1 MKTELTSN
9 QAASPN
15 LAPQGLAKRRTKMFA
30 RFLASFVKY
39 FLISCFGVAF
49 LLPFLWLVS
58 SSLKTS
64 GQEFVLPPQWWPKPF
79 HWSNFAEVFSY
90 IPFARF
96 YWNTIVITICT
107 VIGSILSNVIVAYG
121 FSRLKWKGRDVL
133 FNLVLSSLMIP
144 SISIL
149 IPQYLLFHD
158 FGWINTYYPLIVP
171 AFAGNAFFI
180 FMLRQFFR
188 TIPEEISDAT
198 RVDGA
203 SELRTLVSIIAPL
216 ARPAIATVG
225 VFSFM
230 GAWNDFLGP
239 LVYLNSENKYTLAL
253 GLNMFV
259 SLYSQKW
266 PYLMAAVVMTVIP
279 VILLFFFFQKTFL
292 RGITL
297 TGMSR

>member
-1 MKTELTSN
+1 MKTEVTLTSDLE
-9 QAASPN
+9 AGKGKRPTASGR
-15 LAPQGLAKRRTKMFA
+15 LSS
-30 RFLASFVKY
+30 ASVTGVIIKY
-39 FLISCFGVAF
+39 LVITIISVAF
-49 LLPFLWLVS
+49 ILPFLWLLS
-58 SSLKTS
+58 SSLKS
-64 GQEFVLPPQWWPKPF
+64 SAQEFVLPPQWWPKPF
-79 HWSNFAEVFSY
+79 KWANFPDVFSY

-96 YWNTIVITICT
+96 YLNTVTITAGT
-107 VIGSILSNVIVAYG
+107 VVGSILSSVVVAYG
-121 FSRLKWKGRDVL
+121 FSRMQWKGREL
-133 FNLVLSSLMIP
+133 FFNLMLSSLMIP
-144 SISIL
+144 FIVVL
-149 IPQYLLFHD
+149 IPQYLLFHS

-188 TIPEEISDAT
+188 RIPEEISDAA
-198 RVDGA
+198 RIDGA
-203 SELRTLVSIIAPL
+203 GELRILTHIIVPL

-225 VFSFM
+225 VFAFM

-266 PYLMAAVVMTVIP
+266 PYLMAAVVMTVVP
-279 VILLFFFFQKTFL
+279 VIVLFFLFQKSFL

-297 TGMSR
+297 TGVSR

>member
-1 MKTELTSN
+1 
-9 QAASPN
+9 
-15 LAPQGLAKRRTKMFA
+15 
-30 RFLASFVKY
+30 
-39 FLISCFGVAF
+39 
-49 LLPFLWLVS
+49 
-58 SSLKTS
+58 
-64 GQEFVLPPQWWPKPF
+64 
-79 HWSNFAEVFSY
+79 
-90 IPFARF
+90 
-96 YWNTIVITICT
+96 
-107 VIGSILSNVIVAYG
+107 
-121 FSRLKWKGRDVL
+121 
-133 FNLVLSSLMIP
+133 MIP

-158 FGWINTYYPLIVP
+158 FGWINTYYPLIVS

-188 TIPEEISDAT
+188 TILEEISDAA